1 MRFPGIASLLQSNRP
16 RCSSGRAPA
25 SGRRMRHTLV
35 VPPTTRRGAISRV
48 ASLVVLAVATTTP
61 IVSSAGAAD
70 PREPEPWTLGIVG
83 ASASA
88 GFGTFIERTG
98 TEGPALQ
105 SVDLADLVSTLAPP
119 GTVVSDWS
127 TSMLFHDPCRIAP
140 RALERLL
147 GQRPDAI
154 LAIDFLFWF
163 AYGLRDAQGEVIV
176 DERQRDALFEHGLS
190 LLEDLEIPMI
200 LGDLPDMRTASGLVL
215 SPRQVPRPETLARL
229 NARLRQW
236 AETRPTVR
244 LVSLESMRRRWL
256 GSTPDGRVPRQLQP
270 DRLHPTFEGLVE
282 VLHACRPAMR
292 SFTPTV
298 PLADALDAVP
308 TEELAALLAARIAGA
323 EAPSDAGA
331 PSGDAPEP
339 VQSETSSAAEP
350 DPSSSPDASIA
361 PPVGVS
367 EAD

>member
-1 MRFPGIASLLQSNRP
+1 MPSLASAD
-16 RCSSGRAPA
+16 APA
-25 SGRRMRHTLV
+25 
-35 VPPTTRRGAISRV
+35 
-48 ASLVVLAVATTTP
+48 
-61 IVSSAGAAD
+61 
-70 PREPEPWTLGIVG
+70 PREPDPWTLGIVG

-88 GFGTFIERTG
+88 GFGAFVQRSG
-98 TEGPALQ
+98 TEGPPVQ
-105 SVDLADLVSTLAPP
+105 GVDLADLVSTLAPP

-127 TSMLFHDPCRIAP
+127 TSMLFHDPCTIAP

-190 LLEDLEIPMI
+190 LLEDLETPMI
-200 LGDLPDMRTASGLVL
+200 LGDLPDMRTASDLVL

-244 LVSLESMRRRWL
+244 LVSLEAMRRRWL
-256 GSTPDGRVPRQLQP
+256 GSAPDGGIPRQLQP

-282 VLHACRPAMR
+282 VLHACRPALR
-292 SFTPTV
+292 SFAPTL
-298 PLADALDAVP
+298 PLADALDALEAVP
-308 TEELAALLAARIAGA
+308 TEELATLLAARIAEGESA
-323 EAPSDAGA
+323 GDAGPPSSNA
-331 PSGDAPEP
+331 PDAVE
-339 VQSETSSAAEP
+339 SEKPSTAEF
-350 DPSSSPDASIA
+350 DPSSPPDAPIA
-361 PPVGVS
+361 SPAGVS
-367 EAD
+367 ESD

>member
-1 MRFPGIASLLQSNRP
+1 MPSL
-16 RCSSGRAPA
+16 A
-25 SGRRMRHTLV
+25 
-35 VPPTTRRGAISRV
+35 
-48 ASLVVLAVATTTP
+48 
-61 IVSSAGAAD
+61 SAGAAL

-88 GFGTFIERTG
+88 GFGAFVQRSG
-98 TEGPALQ
+98 TEGPPLQ
-105 SVDLADLVSTLAPP
+105 GVDLADLVSTLAPP

-127 TSMLFHDPCRIAP
+127 TSMLFHDPCTIAP

-200 LGDLPDMRTASGLVL
+200 LGDLPDMRSASDLVL

-244 LVSLESMRRRWL
+244 LVSLEAMRRRWL
-256 GSTPDGRVPRQLQP
+256 GAAPDGGIPRQLQR

-282 VLHACRPAMR
+282 VLHASRPALR
-292 SFTPTV
+292 SFAPTV
-298 PLADALDAVP
+298 PLAEALDAMP
-308 TEELAALLAARIAGA
+308 TEELAALLAARIAEGESA
-323 EAPSDAGA
+323 SDADAASSNASGA
-331 PSGDAPEP
+331 TEL
-339 VQSETSSAAEP
+339 ETSSTTEP
-350 DPSSSPDASIA
+350 DASSSPDGPIA

-367 EAD
+367 ESD

>member
-1 MRFPGIASLLQSNRP
+1 MPSLASAD
-16 RCSSGRAPA
+16 APA
-25 SGRRMRHTLV
+25 
-35 VPPTTRRGAISRV
+35 
-48 ASLVVLAVATTTP
+48 
-61 IVSSAGAAD
+61 
-70 PREPEPWTLGIVG
+70 PREPDPWTLGIVG

-88 GFGTFIERTG
+88 GFGAFVQRSG
-98 TEGPALQ
+98 TEGPPVQ
-105 SVDLADLVSTLAPP
+105 GVDLADLVSTLAPP

-127 TSMLFHDPCRIAP
+127 TSMLFHDPCTIAP

-190 LLEDLEIPMI
+190 LLEDLETPMI
-200 LGDLPDMRTASGLVL
+200 LGDLPDMRTASDLVL

-244 LVSLESMRRRWL
+244 LVSLEAMRRRWL
-256 GSTPDGRVPRQLQP
+256 GAAPDGGIPRQLQR

-282 VLHACRPAMR
+282 VLHASRPALR
-292 SFTPTV
+292 SFAPTV
-298 PLADALDAVP
+298 PLAEALDAMP
-308 TEELAALLAARIAGA
+308 TEELAALLAARIAEGESA
-323 EAPSDAGA
+323 SDADAASSNASGA
-331 PSGDAPEP
+331 TEL
-339 VQSETSSAAEP
+339 ETSSTTEP
-350 DPSSSPDASIA
+350 DASSSPDGPIA

-367 EAD
+367 ESD